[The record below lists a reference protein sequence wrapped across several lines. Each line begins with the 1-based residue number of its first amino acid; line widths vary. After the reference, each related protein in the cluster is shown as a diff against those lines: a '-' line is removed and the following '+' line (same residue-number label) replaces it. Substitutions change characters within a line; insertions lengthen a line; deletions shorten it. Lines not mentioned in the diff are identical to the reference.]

1 MSKFDLDRFNLDKV
15 KLGEQPVKLKKTS
28 YTKPKVKDGMLVDKD
43 GNPIGTKGDMY
54 TKVIMDK
61 ILQEGCLDHDPRPH
75 YEDFY
80 EGAEYDKK
88 TRTVITKEGE
98 RIKVGENEEIFV
110 KEKGVEI
117 WVPAHTI
124 SVNNGVE
131 CTYDLSKGE
140 TPMIT
145 LRPIAVKASIAE
157 ILWIYQKQSND
168 LVLFDEM
175 LGRCTWEEDHKINNW
190 WNDWALKYQ
199 NEEDLKENGGLY
211 TLDDKSDYLLNDD
224 GHPTIGACYGGT
236 TGPRDMIRSQVINA
250 IRSNPDGRRN
260 ITCLW
265 QQDDFEKR
273 HGLKPC
279 AFLTIWNVRHD
290 WDGED
295 YLDMTL
301 VQRSSDFATAGCIN
315 QVQYSALLIMV
326 AKELDI
332 KPGKFTWKPINIQ
345 LYDRHLDQAIEM
357 LNREP
362 VSDID
367 ATIKV
372 RDGVKFDDLTTADVK
387 VLDADAIQKVKTKN
401 PQFKFPLGI

>member
-1 MSKFDLDRFNLDKV
+1 MSKFDLNRFNIAKMN
-15 KLGEQPVKLKKTS
+15 LGEEPIKLKRTT
-28 YTKPKVKDGMLVDKD
+28 YPRPKVRNGYLVDKN
-43 GNPIGTKGDMY
+43 GNPIGTKGDAY
-54 TKVIMDK
+54 TKIIMDK

-80 EGAEYDKK
+80 DGATYDEEKRVVTTKDGKK
-88 TRTVITKEGE
+88 
-98 RIKVGENEEIFV
+98 IKVGSSEDVVLHNSD
-110 KEKGVEI
+110 KKKGVEI

-124 SVNNGVE
+124 SVNTDVE

-157 ILWIYQKQSND
+157 ILWIYQQQSND

-175 LGRCTWEEDHKINNW
+175 LGKKTWDENHEINNW
-190 WNDWALKYQ
+190 WKDWAIKNPDGSYNL
-199 NEEDLKENGGLY
+199 NEA
-211 TLDDKSDYLLNDD
+211 
-224 GHPTIGACYGGT
+224 GHPHIGACYGGT

-250 IRSNPDGRRN
+250 IRKNPDGRRN

-265 QQDDFEKR
+265 QQDDFEKP

-290 WDGED
+290 WDGKD

-315 QVQYSALLIMV
+315 QVQYAALLIMV
-326 AKELDI
+326 ANDLGLT
-332 KPGKFTWKPINIQ
+332 PGKFTWKPVNIQ

-357 LNREP
+357 LRRDP
-362 VSDID
+362 VDDID

-372 RDGVKFDDLTTADVK
+372 KNGVKFDDLTTDDVK
-387 VLDADAIQKVKTKN
+387 VLDKEAIQKVKTKN
-401 PQFKFPLGI
+401 PQFAFPLGI

>member
-1 MSKFDLDRFNLDKV
+1 MSKFDLNRFNIAKMN
-15 KLGEQPVKLKKTS
+15 LGEEPIKLKRTT
-28 YTKPKVKDGMLVDKD
+28 YPRPKVRNGYLVDKN
-43 GNPIGTKGDMY
+43 GNPIGTKGDAY
-54 TKVIMDK
+54 TKIIMDK

-80 EGAEYDKK
+80 QGATYDEEKRVVTTKDGKK
-88 TRTVITKEGE
+88 
-98 RIKVGENEEIFV
+98 IKVGSSEEV
-110 KEKGVEI
+110 VLHNSDKKKGVEI

-124 SVNNGVE
+124 SVNTDVE

-140 TPMIT
+140 SPMIT

-157 ILWIYQKQSND
+157 ILWIYQQQSND

-175 LGRCTWEEDHKINNW
+175 LGKKTWDENHEINNW
-190 WNDWALKYQ
+190 WKDWAIKNPDGSYNL
-199 NEEDLKENGGLY
+199 NEA
-211 TLDDKSDYLLNDD
+211 
-224 GHPTIGACYGGT
+224 GHPHIGACYGGT
-236 TGPRDMIRSQVINA
+236 TGPRNMIRSQVINA
-250 IRSNPDGRRN
+250 IRNNPDGRRN

-265 QQDDFEKR
+265 QQDDFEKP

-290 WDGED
+290 WDGKD

-315 QVQYSALLIMV
+315 QVQYAALLIMV
-326 AKELDI
+326 ANDLGLT
-332 KPGKFTWKPINIQ
+332 PGKFTWKPVNIQ

-357 LNREP
+357 LRRDP
-362 VSDID
+362 VDDID

-372 RDGVKFDDLTTADVK
+372 KNGVKFDDLTTDDVK
-387 VLDADAIQKVKTKN
+387 VLDKEAIQKVKTKN
-401 PQFKFPLGI
+401 PQFAFPLGI

>member
-1 MSKFDLDRFNLDKV
+1 MSKFDLNRFNIAKMN
-15 KLGEQPVKLKKTS
+15 LGEEPIKLKRTT
-28 YTKPKVKDGMLVDKD
+28 YPRPKVRNGYLVDKD
-43 GNPIGTKGDMY
+43 GNPIGTKGDAY

-80 EGAEYDKK
+80 QGATYDEKK
-88 TRTVITKEGE
+88 RIVTTQDGKK
-98 RIKVGENEEIFV
+98 IKVGSSEDVVLHNSD
-110 KEKGVEI
+110 KKKGVEI

-124 SVNNGVE
+124 SVNTDVE

-157 ILWIYQKQSND
+157 ILWIYQQQSND

-175 LGRCTWEEDHKINNW
+175 LGKKTWDENHEINNW
-190 WNDWALKYQ
+190 WKDWAIKNPDGSY
-199 NEEDLKENGGLY
+199 N
-211 TLDDKSDYLLNDD
+211 LNKA
-224 GHPTIGACYGGT
+224 GHPHIGECYGGT

-250 IRSNPDGRRN
+250 IRNNPDGRRN

-265 QQDDFEKR
+265 QQDDFTKP

-279 AFLTIWNVRHD
+279 AFLTIWNVRHE
-290 WDGED
+290 WDGKD

-315 QVQYSALLIMV
+315 QVQYAALLIMV
-326 AKELDI
+326 ANDLGLT
-332 KPGKFTWKPINIQ
+332 PGKFTWKPVNIQ

-357 LNREP
+357 LRRDP
-362 VSDID
+362 VSGID
-367 ATIKV
+367 ATIKL
-372 RDGVKFDDLTTADVK
+372 REDAKSFDEMTSSDIK
-387 VLDADAIQKVKTKN
+387 ILDKEAIQKIKTKN
-401 PQFKFPLGI
+401 PQLPFPLGI